1 MNVCNFGNFT
11 IPIFPIGKNP
21 REVRK
26 SGISVQNHT
35 TTEAIFCDKKGAL
48 RAQNTLIL
56 VLDDCRIL
64 F

>member
-1 MNVCNFGNFT
+1 MNVRNFGKFT

-35 TTEAIFCDKKGAL
+35 TTEAIFFDKKGS
-48 RAQNTLIL
+48 LIL
-56 VLDDCRIL
+56 LKIGSYIVQGK
-64 F
+64 